1 MSGISATICIA
12 PSGESATPTSCRSG
26 STHVHTP
33 SLPVLWQA
41 PGRLTGESAHLCCD
55 ITSLPPVPLRCRV
68 AQKRPR
74 VQGTLTTSM
83 VSCWKLRPPG
93 ICGVLRDAGCLNK
106 KTPEHSQ
113 ERLLCPTN
121 LHSGRHF
128 MGCWNGCAKSCHPC
142 QLMSWQTCANVCAR

>member
-1 MSGISATICIA
+1 MESPRPFVSHRVGRARPLRHAGLDRPTCTRPLC
-12 PSGESATPTSCRSG
+12 PSF
-26 STHVHTP
+26 
-33 SLPVLWQA
+33 
-41 PGRLTGESAHLCCD
+41 GRLLGDSQENSAHLCCD
-55 ITSLPPVPLRCRV
+55 ITSLSPVPLRCRV
-68 AQKRPR
+68 AKKRPR

-128 MGCWNGCAKSCHPC
+128 MGCWNGCAKSCPPC